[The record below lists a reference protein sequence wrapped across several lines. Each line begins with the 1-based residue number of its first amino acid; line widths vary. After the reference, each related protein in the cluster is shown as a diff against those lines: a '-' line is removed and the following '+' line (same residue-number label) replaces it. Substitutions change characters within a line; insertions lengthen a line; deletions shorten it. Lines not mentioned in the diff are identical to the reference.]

1 MFMFRNN
8 FVLCGITGWGF
19 ECFFTGCKG
28 FFKKDKKLTCKTSL
42 WMFGIYGMGFLI
54 KPIYNMIKN
63 IPTFFRGIIY
73 SIIIFLTEF
82 ITGFILKKHKACP
95 WDYSDSKYNI
105 KGFIRLDYAPLWFI
119 VGLIYEK
126 ILTSQHSTKQ

>member
-1 MFMFRNN
+1 M
-8 FVLCGITGWGF
+8 LSSAS
-19 ECFFTGCKG
+19 EL
-28 FFKKDKKLTCKTSL
+28 D
-42 WMFGIYGMGFLI
+42 
-54 KPIYNMIKN
+54 MIKN

-105 KGFIRLDYAPLWFI
+105 KGIIRLDYAPLWFI

-126 ILTSQHSTKQ
+126 ILTSQHRMKKKRKIPVPSLKRFCVP